1 MSVFEH
7 QNYKNYLKNIFTIDG
22 SGRGMRSKLA
32 KHIGCQSGFISHILN
47 GHVNFS
53 LEQTLKVSD
62 FLEHDEEQSEFFML
76 LVQFERAGSADLKNH
91 FHKKI
96 EEIILKRQK
105 IKERIKVASDLD
117 EKDYLIYY
125 GHWYY
130 SAIHIATSIDT
141 LQTVSSLSNHLSL
154 PNTVVKSVL
163 KFLVSKGLVEEEGER
178 YCIGKARIHVDRD
191 SPLFIKHHTNW
202 RLEAIKALEKEKE
215 GGLHY
220 SGVISL
226 SYHDVQ
232 RIREILLG
240 SIEASEKILVE
251 SPEETL
257 ASISL
262 DFFEL

>member
-1 MSVFEH
+1 MSIFEH
-7 QNYKNYLKNIFTIDG
+7 QNYKLYLKNIFTVEG
-22 SGRGMRSKLA
+22 KGRGLRSKLA
-32 KHIGCQSGFISHILN
+32 KYIGCQSGYISHILN

-53 LEQTLKVSD
+53 LEQTLKVSE

-91 FHKKI
+91 FLRKI
-96 EEIILKRQK
+96 KAIILKRQQV
-105 IKERIKVASDLD
+105 KERIKVASNLD

-130 SAIHIATSIDT
+130 SAIHIASSIPS
-141 LQTVSSLSNHLSL
+141 LQTIDALSEHLSL
-154 PNTVVKSVL
+154 PVPLVKSIL
-163 KFLVSKGLVEEEGER
+163 KFLVSKGLVEEENDR
-178 YCIGKARIHVDRD
+178 YSIGKARIHVDRD
-191 SPLFIKHHTNW
+191 SPLFVKHHTNW
-202 RLEAIKALEKEKE
+202 RIEAIKALEKEKE